1 MKVLVIGR
9 GGREHVMAWKAAES
23 SLVDQVYVAPGNAGM
38 TDVSQLVAINES
50 DHEGLVAFAKKENI
64 DLTLVGPEQPLLDGI
79 VNRFEEAGLRVF
91 GPKRE
96 AALIEGSKTFAKE
109 LMVANSIPT
118 AFSKSFTDYAEA
130 KAYVEKV
137 GAPIVLKADGLA
149 AGKGVVVAM
158 SLKEAL
164 ESLHD
169 MMENNQFGAAS
180 ERVVVE
186 EFLEGEEFSLMA
198 LVEGERVYP
207 LVISQDH
214 KRAFNGDQGPNTG
227 GMGAYSPVPQI
238 SQDVVDH
245 AVETILKPAAKGMK
259 TDGRSFTG
267 ILYAGLM
274 LTANGPKV
282 IEFNARFGD
291 PETQVVLP
299 RMTSDFIQ
307 AILDL
312 LDGEEP
318 MLEWSKQAVI
328 GVVVA
333 SGGYP
338 GSYEK
343 GKIITGLDHVG
354 SEALVFHAGTKQS
367 GEHLLT
373 NGGRVLLVA
382 SSGVD
387 LKAASES
394 VYNELEHVHV
404 TDGFYRTDIGHRAIS
419 RVSS

>member
-23 SLVDQVYVAPGNAGM
+23 SLVDRVYVAPGNAGM
-38 TDVSQLVAINES
+38 TDVSQLVAIDES

-64 DLTLVGPEQPLLDGI
+64 DLTLVGPEQPLLAGI

-91 GPKRE
+91 GPKKE

-238 SQDVVDH
+238 SQDIVDH

-274 LTANGPKV
+274 LTADGPRV

-299 RMTSDFIQ
+299 RMTSDFVQ

-312 LDGEEP
+312 LNGEEP
-318 MLEWSKQAVI
+318 TLEWSKQAVV

-373 NGGRVLLVA
+373 DGGRVLLVA

>member
-9 GGREHVMAWKAAES
+9 GGREHVMAWKAAQS
-23 SLVDQVYVAPGNAGM
+23 TLVDQVYVAPGNSGM
-38 TDVSQLVAINES
+38 TEAKLVPIEES
-50 DHEGLVAFAKKENI
+50 DHDGLVAFAKKENI
-64 DLTLVGPEQPLLDGI
+64 ELTLVGPEQPLLDGI
-79 VNRFEEAGLRVF
+79 VNRFQEAGLRVF
-91 GPKRE
+91 GPTQE

-109 LMVANSIPT
+109 LMVANGIPA
-118 AFSKSFTDYAEA
+118 AFSKSFTNYKEA
-130 KAYVEKV
+130 KAYVEEM

-158 SLKEAL
+158 TLNAAL
-164 ESLHD
+164 DSLHD

-180 ERVVVE
+180 EKIVVE
-186 EFLEGEEFSLMA
+186 EFLDGEEFSLMA
-198 LVEGERVYP
+198 LVEGEHVYP

-238 SQDVVDH
+238 SENIVDH
-245 AVETILKPAAKGMK
+245 AVESILRPAARGLKA
-259 TDGRSFTG
+259 DGRSFTG
-267 ILYAGLM
+267 ILYAGLI
-274 LTANGPKV
+274 LTNEGPKV

-299 RMTSDFIQ
+299 RMTSDFVQ
-307 AILDL
+307 AVLTILDGKAPEL
-312 LDGEEP
+312 T
-318 MLEWSKQAVI
+318 WSDEAVI

-343 GKIITGLDHVG
+343 GKLVTGLDEVS
-354 SEALVFHAGTKQS
+354 SEALVFHAGTKNKEGQ
-367 GEHLLT
+367 LVT

-382 SSGVD
+382 TKGED
-387 LKAASES
+387 LKQASRS
-394 VYNELEHVHV
+394 VYKELEHVNV
-404 TDGFYRTDIGHRAIS
+404 EDGFYRTDIGYRAIS
-419 RVSS
+419 HVSS

>member
-1 MKVLVIGR
+1 MVIGR

-23 SLVDQVYVAPGNAGM
+23 SLVNQVYVAPGNAGM
-38 TDVSQLVAINES
+38 KDVSQLVAIEES

-79 VNRFEEAGLRVF
+79 VNRFEEEGLRVF
-91 GPKRE
+91 GPRQE

-109 LMVANSIPT
+109 LMIANNIPT

-130 KAYVEKV
+130 KAYVAKV

-158 SLKEAL
+158 SLDEAL

-238 SQDVVDH
+238 SQDIVDH

-274 LTANGPKV
+274 LTADGPKV

-299 RMTSDFIQ
+299 RMTSDFVQ
-307 AILDL
+307 AILEL
-312 LDGEEP
+312 LDGQEP
-318 MLEWSKQAVI
+318 KIEWSEQTVI

-343 GKIITGLDHVG
+343 GKFITGLEQVD
-354 SEALVFHAGTKQS
+354 SDALVFHAGTKQS
-367 GEHLLT
+367 GDHLVT
-373 NGGRVLLVA
+373 DGGRVLLVA
-382 SSGVD
+382 SSGDD
-387 LKAASES
+387 LKAASEA
-394 VYNELEHVHV
+394 VYYELEKVHV

-419 RVSS
+419 HVSS

>member
-1 MKVLVIGR
+1 MKILVIGR
-9 GGREHVMAWKAAES
+9 GGREHVMAWKAEQS

-38 TDVSQLVAINES
+38 ESISQLVPIEES

-64 DLTLVGPEQPLLDGI
+64 GLTLVGPEQPLLDGI

-91 GPKRE
+91 GPTQE

-109 LMVANSIPT
+109 LMMANDIPA
-118 AFSKSFTDYAEA
+118 AFSKSFTDYKEA
-130 KAYVEKV
+130 KAYVEEM

-158 SLKEAL
+158 TMNEAL

-198 LVEGERVYP
+198 LVKGENVYP

-214 KRAFNGDQGPNTG
+214 KRAFNDDQGPNTG

-238 SQDVVDH
+238 SQNIVDG
-245 AVETILKPAAKGMK
+245 AVESILKPAAKGMK
-259 TDGRSFTG
+259 ADGRSFTG
-267 ILYAGLM
+267 VLYAGLM
-274 LTANGPKV
+274 LTKDGPKV

-299 RMTSDFIQ
+299 RMSSDFVQ
-307 AILDL
+307 VVLDILDNKTPVL
-312 LDGEEP
+312 T
-318 MLEWSKQAVI
+318 WSDESII
-328 GVVVA
+328 GVVIA

-343 GKIITGLDHVG
+343 GKPISGLDDVS
-354 SEALVFHAGTKQS
+354 SESLVFHAGTKRV
-367 GEHLLT
+367 EDKIIT
-373 NGGRVLLVA
+373 DGGRVLLVA
-382 SSGVD
+382 STGKD
-387 LKAASES
+387 LKEANQT
-394 VYNELEHVHV
+394 VYKELEHVDV
-404 TDGFYRTDIGHRAIS
+404 KDGFYRTDIGHRAIS
-419 RVSS
+419 HVSS

>member
-1 MKVLVIGR
+1 MVIGR
-9 GGREHVMAWKAAES
+9 GGREHVMAWKAAQS
-23 SLVDQVYVAPGNAGM
+23 SLVDQVYVAPGNVGM
-38 TDVSQLVAINES
+38 TEAKLVPIEES

-64 DLTLVGPEQPLLDGI
+64 ELTLVGPEQPLLDGI
-79 VNRFEEAGLRVF
+79 VNRFQEAGLRVF
-91 GPKRE
+91 GPTQE

-109 LMVANSIPT
+109 LMVANGIP
-118 AFSKSFTDYAEA
+118 AAYSKSFTDYKEA
-130 KAYVEKV
+130 KAYVEKM

-158 SLKEAL
+158 TLDEAL

-180 ERVVVE
+180 EKVVIE
-186 EFLEGEEFSLMA
+186 EFLDGEEFSLMA
-198 LVEGERVYP
+198 LVEGEHVYP

-238 SQDVVDH
+238 SEDVVDH
-245 AVETILKPAAKGMK
+245 AVKSILRPAAKGMK
-259 TDGRSFTG
+259 ADGRSFTG
-267 ILYAGLM
+267 ILYAGLI
-274 LTANGPKV
+274 LTNEGPKV

-299 RMTSDFIQ
+299 RMTSDFVQ
-307 AILDL
+307 AVLTM
-312 LDGEEP
+312 LDGETP
-318 MLEWSKQAVI
+318 DLTWSDEAVI

-343 GKIITGLDHVG
+343 GKPITGLDEVS
-354 SEALVFHAGTKQS
+354 SEALVFHAGTKYS
-367 GEHLLT
+367 ESELVT

-382 SSGVD
+382 SKGED
-387 LKAASES
+387 LKQASRS
-394 VYNELEHVHV
+394 VYKELEHVTV
-404 TDGFYRTDIGHRAIS
+404 EDGFYRTDIGYRAIS
-419 RVSS
+419 HVSS